1 MIKVFN
7 LLRASMLVIIS
18 SGMLTFIPASLA
30 QVSDKDISSDDIKTA
45 IENVKSNY
53 YMPFDVANIGRV
65 NNSLANGCSITSN
78 LKIKCNDSY
87 SSISGT
93 NIYEYL
99 EALTNISLQSKAN
112 GDVLWG
118 RIQGGPYE
126 RKASEYVK
134 KTFEIWGFEDVQMQE
149 FPLTSGVW
157 VPSSVDVA
165 VQQGET
171 QVTFKSAATACPSG
185 VTPPGGLRLPVEYV
199 GFGTAAEL
207 RGKDLKGKIALL
219 YVRVFDG
226 VLMHSGLA
234 SANRIA
240 TETNAEGIILWM
252 DLPGNAKHATQ
263 LYTPTGWIDSIPWT
277 SIGFEDGAYL
287 RRLIDISDDDS
298 LPVVNLVVEG
308 EFRTV
313 GTSQNVVAMLPGT
326 TDENL
331 IITAHID
338 GFWEAVL
345 DNGTGVAALMELARY
360 YKNIPQEQRTRNLIF
375 LVTGDHETAGSG
387 GSDFYH
393 NRNPEIIEK
402 TALAIQLEH
411 LGAPGNKNQLNML
424 VTTNVLAPLL
434 PFISNGNY
442 FVHDAMKRMVN
453 NYGIVV
459 NRDLLTAPA
468 GDVDGLIDIPSAG
481 FIQTGYLYHS
491 EIDSLD
497 WYKPE
502 DLERL
507 TRAHAFLIDEVNKIP
522 IEEIRESS
530 IGDLPPPYSSPD
542 VMELLRVW

>member
-1 MIKVFN
+1 MIKFVN
-7 LLRASMLVIIS
+7 LIITSRLVIIS
-18 SGMLTFIPASLA
+18 IGMIAFIPAVLA
-30 QVSDKDISSDDIKTA
+30 QASDKDISPEDIKIA
-45 IENVKSNY
+45 IENINSNY
-53 YMPFDVANIGRV
+53 YTPFDVANIGRV
-65 NNSLANGCSITSN
+65 NNSLVN
-78 LKIKCNDSY
+78 SY
-87 SSISGT
+87 TSISGT

-99 EALTNISLQSKAN
+99 EALTDISLQSKAN

-134 KTFEIWGFEDVQMQE
+134 NTFETWGFEDVQMQE

-157 VPSSVDVA
+157 VPSSVGVA
-165 VQQGET
+165 VQQSET
-171 QVTFKSAATACPSG
+171 QVTLTSAATAYPSG
-185 VTPPGGLRLPVEYV
+185 VTPPEGLTLPVEYV

-207 RGKDLKGKIALL
+207 RGKDLEGKIALL

-240 TETNAEGIILWM
+240 SETNAEGIILWM
-252 DLPGNAKHATQ
+252 DLPGNAKHAT
-263 LYTPTGWIDSIPWT
+263 TGWIDSIPWT

-298 LPVVNLVVEG
+298 LPVINLVVEG
-308 EFRTV
+308 EFRTT
-313 GTSQNVVAMLPGT
+313 GTSQNVVAVLPGT

-345 DNGTGVAALMELARY
+345 DNGSGVAALMELARY
-360 YKNIPQEQRTRNLIF
+360 YKNIPQEKRLRNLIF

-387 GSDFYH
+387 GSDVYH
-393 NRNPEIIEK
+393 NRNLEIIEK

-411 LGAPGNKNQLNML
+411 LGAPGYKNSLNML
-424 VTTNVLAPLL
+424 VTTNTLAPLI

-442 FVHDAMKRMVN
+442 SVHDAMQRMVD

-459 NRDLLTAPA
+459 NRDLWTTPA
-468 GDVDGLIDIPSAG
+468 GDVDGLTDIPSAG

-530 IGDLPPPYSSPD
+530 IDDLPPPYSSPD
-542 VMELLRVW
+542 VMELLRPW

>member
-1 MIKVFN
+1 MIKFFN
-7 LLRASMLVIIS
+7 LLITSRLVIIS
-18 SGMLTFIPASLA
+18 IGMITFIPAVLA
-30 QVSDKDISSDDIKTA
+30 QVSDKDISPEDIKIA
-45 IENVKSNY
+45 IENINSNY
-53 YMPFDVANIGRV
+53 YTPFDVANIGRV
-65 NNSLANGCSITSN
+65 NNSLKN
-78 LKIKCNDSY
+78 SY
-87 SSISGT
+87 TSISGT

-99 EALTNISLQSKAN
+99 EALTDISLQSKAN

-134 KTFEIWGFEDVQMQE
+134 NTFETWGFEDVQMQE

-157 VPSSVDVA
+157 VPSSVDLS

-171 QVTFKSAATACPSG
+171 QVTLTSAATAYPSG
-185 VTPPGGLRLPVEYV
+185 VTPPGGLTLPVEYV

-207 RGKDLKGKIALL
+207 RGKDLEGKIALL

-313 GTSQNVVAMLPGT
+313 GTSQNVVAVLPGT

-411 LGAPGNKNQLNML
+411 LGAPGNKNGLNML
-424 VTTNVLAPLL
+424 VTTNALAPLT

-442 FVHDAMKRMVN
+442 SVRDAMQRMVD

-459 NRDLLTAPA
+459 NRDSWTTPA

-522 IEEIRESS
+522 IGEIRESS
-530 IGDLPPPYSSPD
+530 VAGDLPPPYSSPD

>member
-30 QVSDKDISSDDIKTA
+30 QVSDKDVSSDDIKTA
-45 IENVKSNY
+45 IENINSNY
-53 YMPFDVANIGRV
+53 YMPFDVANIGQV
-65 NNSLANGCSITSN
+65 DNSLVN
-78 LKIKCNDSY
+78 SY
-87 SSISGT
+87 TSISGT

-99 EALTNISLQSKAN
+99 EALTDISLQSKAN

-134 KTFEIWGFEDVQMQE
+134 NTFETWGFEDVQMQE

-171 QVTFKSAATACPSG
+171 QVTLKSAATAYPSG
-185 VTPPGGLRLPVEYV
+185 VTPPGGLTLPVEYV

-298 LPVVNLVVEG
+298 LPVINLVVEG
-308 EFRTV
+308 EFRTT
-313 GTSQNVVAMLPGT
+313 GTSQNVVAVLPGT

-345 DNGTGVAALMELARY
+345 DNGSGVAALMELARY
-360 YKNIPQEQRTRNLIF
+360 YKNIPQEKRLRNLIF

-387 GSDFYH
+387 GSDVYH

-411 LGAPGNKNQLNML
+411 LGAPGYKNSLNML
-424 VTTNVLAPLL
+424 VTTNTLAPLI

-442 FVHDAMKRMVN
+442 SVHDAMQRMVD

-459 NRDLLTAPA
+459 NRDLWTTPA
-468 GDVDGLIDIPSAG
+468 GDVDGLTDIPSAG

-530 IGDLPPPYSSPD
+530 IDDLPPPYSSPD
-542 VMELLRVW
+542 VMELLRPW

>member
-1 MIKVFN
+1 MMNFCSSLKTS
-7 LLRASMLVIIS
+7 RLVIIS
-18 SGMLTFIPASLA
+18 IGMVSFIPGVLA
-30 QVSDKDISSDDIKTA
+30 QVSDKDISPENIKTA
-45 IENVKSNY
+45 IENVNSNY
-53 YMPFDVANIGRV
+53 VMPFDVANVGRV
-65 NNSLANGCSITSN
+65 DKSLV
-78 LKIKCNDSY
+78 DSY
-87 SSISGT
+87 SSISGA

-99 EALTNISLQSKAN
+99 EALTDISLQSKAN

-134 KTFEIWGFEDVQMQE
+134 NTFETWGFADVQMQE

-157 VPSSVDVA
+157 VPSSVDVT
-165 VQQGET
+165 VQQGGA
-171 QVTFKSAATACPSG
+171 QVTLTSAATAYPSG
-185 VTPPGGLRLPVEYV
+185 VTPPEGLTLPVEYV

-207 RGKDLKGKIALL
+207 RGKDLEGKIALL

-240 TETNAEGIILWM
+240 TETNAEGLILWM

-424 VTTNVLAPLL
+424 VTTNALAPLI

-442 FVHDAMKRMVN
+442 SVRDAMQRMVD

-459 NRDLLTAPA
+459 NRDLWTTPA
-468 GDVDGLIDIPSAG
+468 GDVDGLTDIPSAG

-530 IGDLPPPYSSPD
+530 IDDLPPPYSSPD
-542 VMELLRVW
+542 VMELLRPW